1 MLTIIAAVFPF
12 SHMEVVFSY
21 MHTPVVPKASPETL
35 PELATYLKP
44 FAPLFRRSTSRASV
58 ERYLTGLLTDLPR
71 KNCDTIA
78 AAVAGTSTER
88 LQHLLTDAA
97 WDPQALDKQRVQT
110 LVAQSPPQGLLVLDD
125 TGLPKQGRG
134 SVGVVRQYSGTLGK
148 VANCQVVVSA
158 HYVADEPASRAPV
171 HWPVLAQLYLPEAW
185 ATDGARRV
193 KVHVPPEVAFQ
204 TKPALALALI
214 DQARAWGVPFAWGV
228 ADAGYGD
235 NPTFLQGLDDR
246 QVTYVVGV
254 SSTFGVRLPE
264 EVRTAALVPPQRPRG
279 RGQPKK
285 PRPAPLY
292 EAKAILA
299 ALPADSWQSITWR
312 EHDDGVLRKQFVAV
326 RVHWAT
332 GGAQFSTS
340 HHRVSTGPE
349 GWLLGERPLRGE
361 RGDLKWYFSTLPADT
376 RLHRL
381 VELAHSRWPIEQ
393 FYEDAK
399 GECGLDDYQG
409 RRWDGLH
416 RHLALVMLAYSFLA
430 RQRWMPTDS
439 VGFSPLRRAPVVPG
453 SPSPGARVAFPRCRV
468 MAHGNQP
475 HCALPPQADL
485 TK

>member
-1 MLTIIAAVFPF
+1 MK
-12 SHMEVVFSY
+12 
-21 MHTPVVPKASPETL
+21 TPVVPKASPETL

-88 LQHLLTDAA
+88 LQHLLTDAT
-97 WDPQALDKQRVQT
+97 WEPQALDQQRVRA
-110 LVAQSPPQGLLVLDD
+110 LVAQSPPQGILVLDD
-125 TGLPKQGRG
+125 TGLPKQGR
-134 SVGVVRQYSGTLGK
+134 SSAGVARQYSGTLGK

-158 HYVADEPASRAPV
+158 HYVADEPTSSAPV
-171 HWPVLAQLYLPEAW
+171 HWPLTAQLYLPEAW
-185 ATDGARRV
+185 ATAQTRRA
-193 KVHVPPEVAFQ
+193 KVHVPSEVLFQ
-204 TKPALALALI
+204 TKPELALALV
-214 DQARAWGVPFAWGV
+214 DQARAWGVPFAWVV

-235 NPTFLQGLDDR
+235 NPTFLHGLDDR
-246 QVTYVVGV
+246 QVAYVVGI
-254 SSTFGVRLPE
+254 SSPFGVRLPA
-264 EVRTAALVPPQRPRG
+264 EVHAAALGLPSRPRG

-292 EAKAILA
+292 EARAVLA
-299 ALPADSWQSITWR
+299 ALAEDRWQPITWR
-312 EHDDGVLRKQFVAV
+312 EHDAVVLRKQFAAV

-332 GGAQFSTS
+332 GGAPFSTS

-349 GWLLGERPLRGE
+349 GWLLGERPVPGE
-361 RGDLKWYFSTLPADT
+361 RGDLKWYFSTLPAAT
-376 RLHRL
+376 PLHRL
-381 VELAHSRWPIEQ
+381 VEVAHSRWPIEQ

-399 GECGLDDYQG
+399 GACGLDHYQG

-430 RQRWMPTDS
+430 HQRWMP
-439 VGFSPLRRAPVVPG
+439 VNPAGFSPLWRASVVPSG
-453 SPSPGARVAFPRCRV
+453 PSPGARVAFPGCRV
-468 MAHGNQP
+468 MAYRDQP
-475 HCALPPQADL
+475 NYPFPSQTDL